1 MDTDNRGWGIS
12 GFTLKMI
19 AVISMLI
26 DHSAATI
33 LYRLLTTASASHFP
47 FVSAHWQEFHNLYTV
62 LRGVGRLAFPIYCFL
77 IVEGFLHTRSVAK
90 YAARLFVFAL
100 LSEVPFDLAIR
111 DSVWDMSYNNVFF
124 TLFLGLLVIWG
135 IHTVDQRVASVNAD
149 GNLSYGRLLLKS
161 MLNML
166 LIFAGMA
173 LAELLFRCDYGAA
186 GVIAIVVLYLLRS
199 HPKTAFLVTSVLLAG
214 LVSELEIAALPDV
227 ILIAFYNGTRGK
239 QMKYFFYA
247 FYPVHLLILSGICML
262 LGLQ

>member
-1 MDTDNRGWGIS
+1 
-12 GFTLKMI
+12 
-19 AVISMLI
+19 
-26 DHSAATI
+26 
-33 LYRLLTTASASHFP
+33 
-47 FVSAHWQEFHNLYTV
+47 
-62 LRGVGRLAFPIYCFL
+62 
-77 IVEGFLHTRSVAK
+77 
-90 YAARLFVFAL
+90 
-100 LSEVPFDLAIR
+100 
-111 DSVWDMSYNNVFF
+111 MSYNNVFF

-135 IHTVDQRVASVNAD
+135 IHTVDQRVACVNAD

-161 MLNML
+161 MLNMI

-199 HPKTAFLVTSVLLAG
+199 HPKTAFLVTIVLLAG
-214 LVSELEIAALPDV
+214 LSSELEIAALPDV